1 MCEIFCIFG
10 KFCLQLNQ
18 VIHDSLLEFDLSLT
32 ANDAKKL
39 KEIELILNL
48 TFHHNASLYE
58 KSLFTSDEILEATE
72 WVCVRSYHLYWDST
86 LKMKF
91 NPICQGKCR
100 QFWLYEH
107 NVFSL
112 GRTIHLRLL
121 IWSPWNI
128 FIWLES
134 LDDFGQYTTLNVTFI
149 NLLHMRHDI

>member
-1 MCEIFCIFG
+1 MTIF
-10 KFCLQLNQ
+10 QLITTYQCVWNFLYFRKILPT
-18 VIHDSLLEFDLSLT
+18 VKPSNPRFFTWIWFITYSKWRE
-32 ANDAKKL
+32 KL
-39 KEIELILNL
+39 KEIEFILNL

-58 KSLFTSDEILEATE
+58 KSLFTSDEIFEATE

-107 NVFSL
+107 NVFSPR
-112 GRTIHLRLL
+112 RTIHLKLL

-128 FIWLES
+128 YLF
-134 LDDFGQYTTLNVTFI
+134 D
-149 NLLHMRHDI
+149 

>member
-39 KEIELILNL
+39 KEIEFILNL

-91 NPICQGKCR
+91 SPICQGKCR
-100 QFWLYEH
+100 QFGLYEN
-107 NVFSL
+107 NVYSP
-112 GRTIHLRLL
+112 RMTIHFKLL
-121 IWSPWNI
+121 IGHRKI
-128 FIWLES
+128 IYIWLEVR
-134 LDDFGQYTTLNVTFI
+134 DDFCQYATLNLIFI
-149 NLLHMRHDI
+149 YLLDMLHDT

>member
-39 KEIELILNL
+39 KEIEFILNL

-58 KSLFTSDEILEATE
+58 KSLFTSDEIFEATE

-91 NPICQGKCR
+91 SPICQGKCR

-107 NVFSL
+107 NVFSPR
-112 GRTIHLRLL
+112 RTIHLKLL